1 MSDRFRR
8 RRDGT
13 VVVSLT
19 EAETQLLGEL
29 PEQLRALYAAGTGD
43 AARDRL
49 FPRAYLDPT
58 EEDAEAQWNAL
69 VVPELV
75 RERLDG
81 LAAVL
86 RTVDGATVV
95 RTAGDHEQTEVTLGP
110 DDLNLWLGVLN
121 DARLTLGARL
131 EITDDSNHADEWGL
145 SPDDPATPARAT
157 YLWLTALQGLL
168 VDTMLGI
175 LPD

>member
-1 MSDRFRR
+1 VSDRFRR

-58 EEDAEAQWNAL
+58 EEDAEREWQDL
-69 VVPELV
+69 VHPELL
-75 RERLDG
+75 RGR
-81 LAAVL
+81 LAAL
-86 RTVDGATVV
+86 DRLAASLAGGDV
-95 RTAGDHEQTEVTLGP
+95 RRGRVRVTLSP
-110 DDLNLWLGVLN
+110 DEGETWVGVLN
-121 DARLTLGARL
+121 DARLALGVRL
-131 EITDDSNHADEWGL
+131 GVTEDEPVDL
-145 SPDDPATPARAT
+145 DPNDPKAPVVAAYSWLT
-157 YLWLTALQGLL
+157 YLQGDLVEAL
-168 VDTMLGI
+168 
-175 LPD
+175 LPQFDG